1 MPPCCCTIPT
11 HHPKPSPEQYDY
23 KKPIYQIEASMTK
36 TGTAQAYQPKG
47 AWNNP
52 QKRNWIKYEA
62 WKPPSA

>member
-1 MPPCCCTIPT
+1 
-11 HHPKPSPEQYDY
+11 
-23 KKPIYQIEASMTK
+23 MTK

>member
-1 MPPCCCTIPT
+1 MPPCCCDT
-11 HHPKPSPEQYDY
+11 PSQTLPPQYDY
-23 KKPIYQIEASMTK
+23 RKPIYQIEASMTK